1 LAKRTAGTGWGRHVK
16 VVTVVDDGTSE
27 VGTNEWNEDLD
38 NKGILGFS
46 PANATITI
54 AGDGTLTPTDSIV
67 VCAANSSTSDTITK
81 LTNTNTNEY
90 DFLYLFAD
98 TGDTITL
105 THTSGTPSNAGEVVL
120 LGEANKTLDEKVP
133 TIIVRKGNYWY
144 EYGGSPVIA
153 GTGLSKSAATLS
165 IDMTDTNAIK
175 DEDNMSSDSA
185 THLATQQSIKAY
197 VDSQVTAQDLDTA
210 GDSGTGAIDL
220 DSQSLTISGGSGI
233 TTTASNQAITIDGDN
248 ATTSAKGVASFSSDN
263 FSVTSGAVTI
273 KDSGVS
279 NDELAGS
286 ISNDKLAGSISN
298 DKLAGS
304 ISNDKLAGSIANSKL
319 VNSSITVSDGSN
331 STATAL
337 GGTVT
342 FSGTSNEVEVA
353 ESSGTV
359 TVGLPNDVTITGDL
373 TVNGTTTTINST
385 TLEVADKQI
394 EIAKVSSPS
403 NSTANGG
410 GILIEGGSDGDK
422 TITWTSATGD
432 FDISENI
439 DIASGKV
446 FKINGTEILGGTTLG
461 STIVSSS
468 LTSVGTIATGTWEAT
483 DVAVAHGGTGSSTA
497 GGARTNLGLVIGTD
511 VQAYDA
517 QLDSIAALTANQVAG
532 LVDLATLE
540 APASDGQFIVATGA
554 GAFAYES
561 GATVRTSLGLT
572 IGTHVQAYDAQL
584 DTLAALTANQVG
596 GLVDLA
602 TLDAPASEGQFIV
615 ATGSGAFA
623 YESGSTVRTSL
634 GLAIGTDV
642 QAYDAQLADVS
653 GLTAGDGNFI
663 VGDGSNFVAESG
675 STARSSLGLGTIATQ
690 AANSV
695 NIDGGA
701 IDGTT
706 IGANSAGAVTATQVD
721 ITAEG
726 DLRLQDASG
735 GEYVGFEAPSAVTT
749 SYTLEMPVETGSAGE
764 VLKLS
769 SSANVLEWGSAG
781 GGATSTHDYTLQAY
795 DYSGGGAS
803 GTTRSVYIRPL
814 KTSGGAEDTNNEG
827 VFVKIKKN
835 GTADTEVQIA

>member
-1 LAKRTAGTGWGRHVK
+1 MAKRTAGTGWGRHVK

-67 VCAANSSTSDTITK
+67 VCAANSGTSDTITK
-81 LTNTNTNEY
+81 LTNTNTNQY
-90 DFLYLFAD
+90 DLLYLFAD
-98 TGDTITL
+98 AGDTITL

-175 DEDNMSSDSA
+175 DEDNMSSNSA

-220 DSQSLTISGGSGI
+220 DSQSLTVSGGSGI
-233 TTTASNQAITIDGDN
+233 TTTASNQAITIAGDD

-263 FSVTSGAVTI
+263 FAVSSGAVTI

-286 ISNDKLAGSISN
+286 I
-298 DKLAGS
+298 
-304 ISNDKLAGSIANSKL
+304 ANSKL
-319 VNSSITVSDGSN
+319 ANSSITVSDGSS

-337 GGTVT
+337 GGTIT
-342 FSGTSNEVEVA
+342 FSGTSNEVEVG
-353 ESSGTV
+353 ESSGTI
-359 TVGLPNDVTITGDL
+359 TVGLPNNVTITGDL

-422 TITWTSATGD
+422 TITWTTGTGD

-446 FKINGTEILGGTTLG
+446 FKINGTEVLGGTTLG

-468 LTSVGTIATGTWEAT
+468 LTSVGTVATGTWEAT

-602 TLDAPASEGQFIV
+602 TLEAPASDGQFIV

-623 YESGSTVRTSL
+623 YESGATVRTSL
-634 GLAIGTDV
+634 GLTIGTDV
-642 QAYDAQLADVS
+642 QAYDAQLADVA
-653 GLTAGDGNFI
+653 GLTASDGNFI

-735 GEYVGFEAPSAVTT
+735 GQYVGFEAPSAVTT

-781 GGATSTHDYTLQAY
+781 GGATATHDYTLQAY
-795 DYSGGGAS
+795 NYSGGGAS

-814 KTSGGAEDTNNEG
+814 TTSGGAEDTNNEG

>member
-1 LAKRTAGTGWGRHVK
+1 MAKRTAGTGWGRHVK

-54 AGDGTLTPTDSIV
+54 SANPSGTITPTDSIV
-67 VCAANSSTSDTITK
+67 VCAAHTGTSGTITK
-81 LTNTNTNEY
+81 LVNTNTNQY
-90 DFLYLFAD
+90 DLLYLFAD
-98 TGDTITL
+98 AGDTITL

-175 DEDNMSSDSA
+175 DEDNMSSNSA

-210 GDSGTGAIDL
+210 GDSGTGTIDL
-220 DSQSLTISGGSGI
+220 DSQSLTVSGSSGI
-233 TTTASNQAITIDGDN
+233 TTTASNQAITIAGDI
-248 ATTSAKGVASFSSDN
+248 ASTSAKGVASFSSDN
-263 FSVTSGAVTI
+263 FSVSAGGAVTI

-279 NDELAGS
+279 NDE
-286 ISNDKLAGSISN
+286 
-298 DKLAGS
+298 
-304 ISNDKLAGSIANSKL
+304 LAGSIANSKL
-319 VNSSITVSDGSN
+319 VNSSITVSDGSS

-337 GGTVT
+337 GGTIT
-342 FSGTSNEVEVA
+342 FSGTSNEVEVG
-353 ESSGTV
+353 ESSGTI
-359 TVGLPNDVTITGDL
+359 TVGLPNNVTITGDL

-422 TITWTSATGD
+422 TITWTTGTGD

-446 FKINGTEILGGTTLG
+446 FKINGTEVLGGTTLG

-468 LTSVGTIATGTWEAT
+468 LTSVGTVATGTWEAT

-602 TLDAPASEGQFIV
+602 TLEAPASDGQFIV

-623 YESGSTVRTSL
+623 YESGATVRTSL
-634 GLAIGTDV
+634 GLTIGTDV
-642 QAYDAQLADVS
+642 QAYDAQLADVA
-653 GLTAGDGNFI
+653 GLTTGDGNFI

-735 GEYVGFEAPSAVTT
+735 GQYVGFEAPSAVTT

-781 GGATSTHDYTLQAY
+781 GGATATHDYTLQAY
-795 DYSGGGAS
+795 NYSGGGAS

-814 KTSGGAEDTNNEG
+814 KTSGGAEDSNNEG